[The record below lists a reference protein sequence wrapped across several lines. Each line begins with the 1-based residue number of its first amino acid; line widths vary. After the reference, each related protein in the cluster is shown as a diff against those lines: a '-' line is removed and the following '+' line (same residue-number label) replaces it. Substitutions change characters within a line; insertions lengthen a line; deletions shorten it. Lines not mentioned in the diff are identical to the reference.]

1 MPLRGQTKAATGI
14 SLNEDNSHYYFSRA
28 GQKLDAETVASFI
41 DQYAGTAVREL
52 MLSPNSQRTSYGSKV
67 WDPIWLGYDPAA
79 PDGQPLFRSLTPE
92 QRVSARK
99 WVRTSWTPEAPAK

>member
-41 DQYAGTAVREL
+41 DQYAGTQMREL
-52 MLSPNSQRTSYGSKV
+52 MLSPNSQRTSYGS
-67 WDPIWLGYDPAA
+67 YDPAA
-79 PDGQPLFRSLTPE
+79 PDDQPLLRSMTPE
-92 QRVSARK
+92 QRVSA
-99 WVRTSWTPEAPAK
+99 